1 MDQPPTSPAPYSAN
15 ASRAAHTARLNT
27 LQVVVAP
34 FTAQSHLTCVSASPA
49 ESPKAASERPPPYTC
64 E

>member
-34 FTAQSHLTCVSASPA
+34 FAAQSHFTWLSAMGRDA
-49 ESPKAASERPPPYTC
+49 AKAASERPPP
-64 E
+64 

>member
-34 FTAQSHLTCVSASPA
+34 FTAQSHLTCESARGRLA
-49 ESPKAASERPPPYTC
+49 AKAASDRLPP
-64 E
+64 

>member
-34 FTAQSHLTCVSASPA
+34 FTAQSHLTCEAARGRLAA
-49 ESPKAASERPPPYTC
+49 EAASDRLPP
-64 E
+64 